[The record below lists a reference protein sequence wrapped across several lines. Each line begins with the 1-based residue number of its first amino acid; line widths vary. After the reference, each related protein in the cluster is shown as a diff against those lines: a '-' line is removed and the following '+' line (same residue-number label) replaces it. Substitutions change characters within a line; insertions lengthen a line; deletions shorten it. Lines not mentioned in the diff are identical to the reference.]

1 MKKTVKLTSVLLS
14 LSLLLCACQK
24 SDDLPE
30 PPSSVSEISD
40 PFENISS
47 DSESTV
53 QSLGDPLDSSGSETS
68 SSSDGGKFDYTDEEQ
83 ETLNKYNKAVEMLNA
98 LSTDLYLDKIE
109 WIDDETFKLP
119 LRLEGRGDPE
129 LKFCPLIFC
138 DGILAQTSMDGEN
151 FGYSECRINF
161 AEETSKIENITHE
174 IYVKPVFDSGISS
187 HYIALGYIAN
197 PDERPDDY
205 WMVSGL
211 LVQNHPIGSVKFD
224 ITGHEALCAEM
235 NNSLRAE
242 PSVPLTEEQQ
252 NKYQIYTYENANPVQ
267 YLSLGDPTDS
277 QTFSKDGKHTDNIIL
292 PENSDTAKFGVVVAS
307 NQPMR
312 TPYRVTLLVNH
323 KPVKI
328 KGEYDYFSAILEG
341 GKISQTDIEIDGLTD
356 KDIVYAVFCP
366 LPEMWTAREEFRIT
380 PVYLVEENK

>member
-1 MKKTVKLTSVLLS
+1 M
-14 LSLLLCACQK
+14 
-24 SDDLPE
+24 
-30 PPSSVSEISD
+30 
-40 PFENISS
+40 
-47 DSESTV
+47 
-53 QSLGDPLDSSGSETS
+53 
-68 SSSDGGKFDYTDEEQ
+68 
-83 ETLNKYNKAVEMLNA
+83 
-98 LSTDLYLDKIE
+98 
-109 WIDDETFKLP
+109 
-119 LRLEGRGDPE
+119 
-129 LKFCPLIFC
+129 
-138 DGILAQTSMDGEN
+138 
-151 FGYSECRINF
+151 
-161 AEETSKIENITHE
+161 
-174 IYVKPVFDSGISS
+174 
-187 HYIALGYIAN
+187 
-197 PDERPDDY
+197 
-205 WMVSGL
+205 
-211 LVQNHPIGSVKFD
+211 KFD
-224 ITGHEALCAEM
+224 ITGHEALCAEV

-328 KGEYDYFSAILEG
+328 NGEYDYFSAILGG